1 MSEELYKEIIL
12 DHYQNPRNKGEL
24 EKSDID
30 ATDYNPLCGDKLTF
44 KMVVD
49 KDIVTDIKF
58 SGDGCAISQA
68 TASILTEI
76 LIGKTV
82 DEISKFDKNE
92 LLSSI
97 GMPNLG
103 PVRIKCA
110 LLSLKVA
117 KLGTFNYLGK
127 EFEEED

>member
-44 KMVVD
+44 KMIVD

-82 DEISKFDKNE
+82 DEISKFDKNAPCIE
-92 LLSSI
+92 LL
-97 GMPNLG
+97 
-103 PVRIKCA
+103 
-110 LLSLKVA
+110 
-117 KLGTFNYLGK
+117 
-127 EFEEED
+127 